1 MTEERG
7 RENNEKERKKKK
19 KKKKK
24 HSSNN
29 NNNNNK
35 ERKNEA
41 AAAAKEKRGRSLKT
55 LIHLNIIEGF
65 IKFCRRTRSDEKGE
79 DKLEILQ

>member
-1 MTEERG
+1 MKRRER
-7 RENNEKERKKKK
+7 RRSTAAAAATTTTTTTKKENGA
-19 KKKKK
+19 
-24 HSSNN
+24 
-29 NNNNNK
+29 
-35 ERKNEA
+35 A

-55 LIHLNIIEGF
+55 LTHLNIIEGF